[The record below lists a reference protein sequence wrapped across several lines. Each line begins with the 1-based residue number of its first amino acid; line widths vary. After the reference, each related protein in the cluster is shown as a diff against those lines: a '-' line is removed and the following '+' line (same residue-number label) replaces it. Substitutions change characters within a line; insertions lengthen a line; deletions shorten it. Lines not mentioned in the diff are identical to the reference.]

1 MPISHWSR
9 VAPGNINFS
18 VLHWW
23 AFVALG
29 EQPRFW
35 KSPEQKNREAWQVLG
50 LAVYALSRAWVYKRF
65 QLPLYMLPETFSVE
79 LMLKERVMVVF
90 FSNPLSLPSTTS
102 ALHKLTVS
110 CKHNH
115 KRLVSGRMGF
125 KKQMEII
132 SCPTSWQDRQIDT
145 RRTVLSTE
153 LTTWHTSCICLFVFY
168 CLSPQP
174 VRKLTR
180 LGTLCTL
187 LISVFPM
194 LRRVLSTQ
202 WVVSKICWWTAE
214 WG

>member
-1 MPISHWSR
+1 MSTTVKIQNDSR
-9 VAPGNINFS
+9 
-18 VLHWW
+18 HM
-23 AFVALG
+23 
-29 EQPRFW
+29 
-35 KSPEQKNREAWQVLG
+35 KSTNEPLVEVG
-50 LAVYALSRAWVYKRF
+50 YSRF
-65 QLPLYMLPETFSVE
+65 Q
-79 LMLKERVMVVF
+79 VV
-90 FSNPLSLPSTTS
+90 NTHLPSTTS